1 MQFVEMSF
9 FAHDCNTLP
18 SGSLKRNYEKAQLIP
33 LNLQKVT
40 RNISAILFGRLKLK
54 SESYLF

>member
-40 RNISAILFGRLKLK
+40 RNMSAILFGRLKLK
-54 SESYLF
+54 SES